1 MNFPYNLFITEGIIC
16 KDTNNFKA
24 NFYDSNDRK
33 SILAKYKSKLNNSFQ
48 KNKIK
53 KNNIFNKNN
62 TNNINDIYK
71 KYIENNDVN
80 KFCNELISLK
90 YKILEKKE
98 TYDKFLL
105 FNNQNL
111 NYNLNK
117 NLNNN
122 LKNVNSEK
130 NYFYNPFYNFDVDLY
145 KLNKISNKSI
155 NFNKYIKNQLESIK
169 YNKII
174 NVKLPLLGLIS
185 KEYKNNNINN
195 KKNNINDSLNKFFY
209 EIKYYLFNDSE
220 FINLPILNTDI
231 ENTISEILLEN
242 FNDIDNIDR
251 IKSIINNN
259 IKGISF
265 NIKDII
271 CEEVNP
277 RRNRNNI
284 RKVKK
289 QYLIPYISKDDN
301 NFIIMKSSEAT
312 SSLKNIKNFKIHYDY
327 LIKKMDKLVF
337 SEEDFDKRRKN
348 LELLG
353 VKDIIA
359 LDVFQSIQIYYDMY
373 KYYIDKINQIILNYS
388 VSSDNYLKKLN
399 FKETFN
405 FISLLNKSIYKNKL
419 ILLNNFYYL
428 FYPTKIFNNNYGI
441 SKNENGYLI
450 VDPEAKL
457 SGDKIYENYP
467 FKSKEEG
474 FNNSFYFF
482 THVKNNY
489 DLYDKN
495 ELLEF
500 GVSYQNNKYLKQ
512 TLDIMK
518 IYMNEFDK
526 IDKFNLSIIDILQKF
541 FRKCILKENLRE
553 LKKKLSYFKKTNL
566 SKNEKRII
574 ENFLID
580 EYQKNLKESSKS
592 ILKSL
597 NNNISIKNKEIGLL
611 KSNIYYIKSHF
622 IQLTIENIFYDKNTK
637 IDILKKLKNFKNKY
651 TKLLNQ
657 KIKKN

>member
-1 MNFPYNLFITEGIIC
+1 MGMVEM
-16 KDTNNFKA
+16 
-24 NFYDSNDRK
+24 
-33 SILAKYKSKLNNSFQ
+33 
-48 KNKIK
+48 
-53 KNNIFNKNN
+53 
-62 TNNINDIYK
+62 
-71 KYIENNDVN
+71 
-80 KFCNELISLK
+80 
-90 YKILEKKE
+90 E
-98 TYDKFLL
+98 T
-105 FNNQNL
+105 Q
-111 NYNLNK
+111 
-117 NLNNN
+117 
-122 LKNVNSEK
+122 
-130 NYFYNPFYNFDVDLY
+130 
-145 KLNKISNKSI
+145 
-155 NFNKYIKNQLESIK
+155 
-169 YNKII
+169 
-174 NVKLPLLGLIS
+174 
-185 KEYKNNNINN
+185 
-195 KKNNINDSLNKFFY
+195 
-209 EIKYYLFNDSE
+209 
-220 FINLPILNTDI
+220 
-231 ENTISEILLEN
+231 
-242 FNDIDNIDR
+242 
-251 IKSIINNN
+251 
-259 IKGISF
+259 
-265 NIKDII
+265 
-271 CEEVNP
+271 
-277 RRNRNNI
+277 
-284 RKVKK
+284 
-289 QYLIPYISKDDN
+289 
-301 NFIIMKSSEAT
+301 
-312 SSLKNIKNFKIHYDY
+312 
-327 LIKKMDKLVF
+327 F
-337 SEEDFDKRRKN
+337 SH
-348 LELLG
+348 
-353 VKDIIA
+353 
-359 LDVFQSIQIYYDMY
+359 
-373 KYYIDKINQIILNYS
+373 
-388 VSSDNYLKKLN
+388 
-399 FKETFN
+399 
-405 FISLLNKSIYKNKL
+405 
-419 ILLNNFYYL
+419 FYYL